1 MKIFIKNAPMRIL
14 IARESAPCQ
23 LLCSLIFEMGGKK
36 EEKKIKSR
44 LGGGHQSWNA
54 LLHEARFP
62 SSFGKDTEMRTQL
75 LGHTEVLNQKHMCI
89 KGLD

>member
-1 MKIFIKNAPMRIL
+1 MRIL

-36 EEKKIKSR
+36 EGKNQIQAW
-44 LGGGHQSWNA
+44 GGGHQSLNP
-54 LLHEARFP
+54 LLHEAGFP

-89 KGLD
+89 KALD